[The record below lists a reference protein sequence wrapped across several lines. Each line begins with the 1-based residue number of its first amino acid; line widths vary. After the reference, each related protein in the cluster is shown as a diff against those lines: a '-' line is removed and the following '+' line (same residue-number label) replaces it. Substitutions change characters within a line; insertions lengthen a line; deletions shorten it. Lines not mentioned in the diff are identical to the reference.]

1 MGFHFKA
8 NKEADKP
15 VKFEPVPDGDYLLR
29 VKKVP
34 AHSLTGTN
42 RDMLTIQLVVDEG
55 EYEGKS
61 VRYNLIFVPEFE
73 NNEPQK
79 GHGMT
84 VRALK
89 AFGMAYDGDLDIEPN
104 EYLDK
109 VVRAH
114 VKRVKDDYY
123 TKDPANPVFKNEIG
137 WFIVEDDGSQV
148 EPSSKSSSASK
159 APVREEDE
167 VPF

>member
-1 MGFHFKA
+1 MGFPFKA

-15 VKFEPVPDGDYLLR
+15 VTFEPVPDGDYLLR

-34 AHSLTGTN
+34 THSLTGTN
-42 RDMLTIQLVVDEG
+42 RDMLTLQLVIDEG

-89 AFGMAYDGDLDIEPN
+89 AFGMPYDGDLDIEPN
-104 EYLDK
+104 DYLDK

-123 TKDPANPVFKNEIG
+123 TKDPTKPVFKNEIG
-137 WFIVEDDGSQV
+137 WFIVDDDSASQV
-148 EPSSKSSSASK
+148 EPASRPSSAK
-159 APVREEDE
+159 AVRREEDE